1 MTITTSYQPSRL
13 LTFDEFKAI
22 CKRHGLTQSNPNVLR
37 MFYFN
42 KHVVVKYNTQLNCP
56 VAWCGLLSPQSF
68 PIESVHELILYIE
81 QAKQAISELIE
92 KEATMELLDQIEQL

>member
-1 MTITTSYQPSRL
+1 MIIPTSYQPSYQP
-13 LTFDEFKAI
+13 TFDEFKAI
-22 CKRHGLTQSNPNVLR
+22 CKSHNLTQSNPNVLR
-37 MFYFN
+37 MFYYN
-42 KHVVVKYNTQLNCP
+42 KHAVVKYNTKLNCP

-81 QAKQAISELIE
+81 QAKQAIAELIE